1 MTDREFLARCAAV
14 GLTPEEARQALA
26 RAKAAGHADGDPYML
41 AWVHAGASAKAQ
53 RLFEASLQRFEA
65 SEKRY
70 AQAIANSVFRTS
82 TPQIEAAI
90 SKAIDAALASPKQ
103 LTAKTIDTLALVVLI
118 AGTFF
123 HVGMSISTADDAF
136 WSDMSS
142 RSSASLWKAYI
153 LHNPSAAEEFEA
165 CLNASDKHNTDTEGL
180 YCDAQIY
187 VDRTFYRSSAGQPMS
202 SYTWL
207 LQVLFGAAA
216 MHVGHRLKPLFL
228 RAVNKALKL
237 TRDAAS

>member
-1 MTDREFLARCAAV
+1 MNDREFLARCVAV
-14 GLTPEEARQALA
+14 GLTAEEARQALA
-26 RAKAAGHADGDPYML
+26 RGKAAGHADGDPYML

-53 RLFEASLQRFEA
+53 RRFEASIHKLES

-123 HVGMSISTADDAF
+123 QVGMNTSTLDDAF
-136 WSDMSS
+136 WSDISS
-142 RSSASLWKAYI
+142 SPSASVWKAYI
-153 LHNPSAAEEFEA
+153 LHNPSAADDFET

-187 VDRTFYRSSAGQPMS
+187 VNRTFYRSPAGQPLS
-202 SYTWL
+202 GYAWL

-216 MHVGHRLKPLFL
+216 MHVGYRLKPLFL
-228 RAVNKALKL
+228 RAVNRALKL